1 MPGGGAW
8 NHDGVILFAPSLAD
22 GLYRVAE
29 NGGKPQLV
37 LKLDSSKYERSYLWP
52 QFLPDD
58 KHFVFFVQTDLTNT
72 TGVYAGTLDPPEYHR
87 LFSSETNAVYSGAA
101 AGDSS
106 KSGYLLFIRDRHL
119 MEQSFNI
126 SNLAMEGD
134 PFTLAD
140 DIGAVRSMAL
150 APISVSGNGILV
162 YQSVGKPTQ
171 AVGLAGPQRE
181 AGRPSGGTGRLWTA
195 EDLSGWQPRGGSQ
208 ARAGRCDMRI
218 CGYWTPPATPLRL
231 LPRPNTKALPSGPR
245 MAPRSLS
252 SATRRAS
259 TISM

>member
-1 MPGGGAW
+1 MASTG
-8 NHDGVILFAPSLAD
+8 S
-22 GLYRVAE
+22 AE
-29 NGGKPQLV
+29 NGGKPQPV
-37 LKLDSSKYERSYLWP
+37 LKLDSSKSERSYLWP

-58 KHFVFFVQTDLTNT
+58 KHFVFFVRTDLVDT

-87 LFSSETNAVYSGAA
+87 LFTSETNAVYSGVA

-126 SNLAMEGD
+126 SSLAMEGD

-150 APISVSGNGILV
+150 APISVSANGILV

-171 AVGLAGPQRE
+171 QMVWLDRSGKQVGQVAEPGDYGPPRIS
-181 AGRPSGGTGRLWTA
+181 PDGTA
-195 EDLSGWQPRGGSQ
+195 
-208 ARAGRCDMRI
+208 
-218 CGYWTPPATPLRL
+218 PP
-231 LPRPNTKALPSGPR
+231 LPSSGR
-245 MAPRSLS
+245 
-252 SATRRAS
+252 TV
-259 TISM
+259 